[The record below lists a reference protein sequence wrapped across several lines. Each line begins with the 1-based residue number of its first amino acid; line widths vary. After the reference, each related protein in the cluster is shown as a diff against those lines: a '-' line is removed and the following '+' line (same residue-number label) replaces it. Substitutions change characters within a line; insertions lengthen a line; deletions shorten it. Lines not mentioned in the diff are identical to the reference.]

1 MYRRSLGP
9 GYDRRPTST
18 VCENAFARSAGR
30 PAAVRLALRR
40 LLTLCACCLV
50 AGWAAMGWT
59 GLSQGS
65 AAVSAQVSTQAWA
78 QGTLTTLRQIAA
90 LDNAQAKQG
99 LPVDFE
105 ATVIFSRGFE
115 NLLFVQEGTD
125 AIFVRPPSHANYE
138 PGDRIRVHGKTQN
151 SFRPIAVSDEITV
164 TGHGGLPK
172 AVAASFWDLVKADL
186 DCHLVTAQGRV
197 RSADMGNPQNG
208 KVETARLQL
217 VTEGGHFEVDVNSGD
232 RSALESLLD
241 AEVEVTGVAA
251 GKFDDK
257 MQQTGAVLYVAR
269 LADIRVLRREGRP
282 STDLPIMPMDRIL
295 EGHRVT
301 DTSLRVRVH
310 GTITYYQPGVAVVLQ
325 DGNKSLWIETHT
337 RDNLTIG
344 NQADATG
351 YPAEHDRILTLADGE
366 IRDLQIPG
374 VVKPIEATWEQLAF
388 WSTNS
393 PVGHENDL
401 VSIEGRLV
409 TKVREPSQDEYVLD
423 AGGRLFSAIL
433 RHSGR
438 DATPPMAHMPVGAIV
453 RVTGICTI
461 PDLTAIN
468 PGGYVPFEILLR
480 TQDDLSMLE
489 NPPLLSVRNLIILA
503 GILLLVAVVAMI
515 WGWTQERKVHLQA
528 DAMAQLEQ
536 RRSAILESIN
546 HARPLAEVLEHITE
560 MVSSSLGKAP
570 CWIEVAEGATLG
582 RRPEPGAKPIVTQEL
597 TGQSGLKLGKIHVAT
612 KLATAA
618 GALKMGARVAV
629 LAIETNRLYADLT
642 YRSEFDALTDAHNRF
657 SLDRALDRQVSR
669 ARGDASIFGLIYID
683 LDEFKQVNDEYG
695 HHVGDLY
702 LQEIAARLKRQL
714 RPGDM
719 LARLGGD
726 EFAILVPDAH
736 SRRVVEE
743 IARRLESCFAFPVE
757 LEGNSLS
764 GSASIGVAIYPED
777 GASSDELLK
786 TADAAMYVKKKTKPS
801 AKA

>member
-1 MYRRSLGP
+1 VLHRLWILC
-9 GYDRRPTST
+9 
-18 VCENAFARSAGR
+18 VC
-30 PAAVRLALRR
+30 VVL
-40 LLTLCACCLV
+40 
-50 AGWAAMGWT
+50 AGWAAAWAGPAQD
-59 GLSQGS
+59 SAAGS
-65 AAVSAQVSTQAWA
+65 ASGA
-78 QGTLTTLRQIAA
+78 LTTLQQIAA
-90 LDNAQAKQG
+90 LDNAQAKHA

-105 ATVIFSRGFE
+105 ATVIFSRGYE
-115 NLLFVQEGTD
+115 NLLFVQVGSD
-125 AIFVRPPSHANYE
+125 AIFVRPPSHVNYQ
-138 PGDRIRVHGKTQN
+138 PGDRIRIHGKTQN
-151 SFRPIAVSDEITV
+151 SFRPIVVSDNIAVIGSSE
-164 TGHGGLPK
+164 LPK
-172 AVAASFWDLVKADL
+172 PVEASFWDLVKADL
-186 DCHLVTAQGRV
+186 DCHLVKAHGRV
-197 RSADMGNPQNG
+197 RSADLGGPENG
-208 KVETARLQL
+208 RVETARLQL
-217 VTEGGHFEVDVNSGD
+217 VTEGGRFEVDVNSGD
-232 RSALESLLD
+232 RTALQGLLD
-241 AEVEVTGVAA
+241 AEVDVTGAAA

-257 MQQTGAVLYVAR
+257 MQQTGAVIYVAR
-269 LADIRVLRREGRP
+269 LEDIRILKQDEKPV
-282 STDLPIMPMDRIL
+282 TALPIMPMDRIL

-301 DTSLRVRVH
+301 DTSQRVRVR

-325 DGNKSLWIETHT
+325 DGNKSLWIGTHT

-351 YPAEHDRILTLADGE
+351 YPDEHDRILTLADGE

-374 VVKPIEATWEQLAF
+374 IVKAINATWEQLAF

-423 AGGRLFSAIL
+423 AGGRLFSAIM
-433 RHSGR
+433 RHSGN
-438 DATPPMAHMPVGAIV
+438 DATTPIAHLPVGALV

-461 PDLTAIN
+461 PDLTAID

-480 TQDDLSMLE
+480 TPDDLVMIA

-515 WGWTQERKVHLQA
+515 WGWSQERKVHRQA

-546 HARPLAEVLEHITE
+546 HARPLAEVLEQITE
-560 MVSSSLGKAP
+560 LASSVMNGAP
-570 CWIEVAEGATLG
+570 CWIEVADGATLG
-582 RRPEPGAKPIVTQEL
+582 RKPAQGGGAVVTQEL
-597 TGQSGLKLGKIHVAT
+597 TGQSGTTLGKIHAAT
-612 KLATAA
+612 KPGT
-618 GALKMGARVAV
+618 GSHALEMGARIAV

-657 SLDRALDRQVSR
+657 SLDRALDRQVTK
-669 ARGDASIFGLIYID
+669 ARSNASIFGLIYID
-683 LDEFKQVNDEYG
+683 LDDFKQVNDDFG

-736 SRRVVEE
+736 NRRVVEE
-743 IARRLESCFAFPVE
+743 IARRLESCFAQQVE
-757 LEGNSLS
+757 IEENSFS
-764 GSASIGVAIYPED
+764 GSASVGIAVYPED
-777 GASSDELLK
+777 GTSSDELLR
-786 TADAAMYVKKKTKPS
+786 TADAAMYVKKKTRAS
-801 AKA
+801 AKAWPS

>member
-1 MYRRSLGP
+1 MS
-9 GYDRRPTST
+9 
-18 VCENAFARSAGR
+18 
-30 PAAVRLALRR
+30 
-40 LLTLCACCLV
+40 
-50 AGWAAMGWT
+50 
-59 GLSQGS
+59 
-65 AAVSAQVSTQAWA
+65 A
-78 QGTLTTLRQIAA
+78 QGTLTMLRQVAA
-90 LDNAQAKQG
+90 LDNSIAKQG

-115 NLLFVQEGTD
+115 NLLFVQEGSD
-125 AIFVRPPSHANYE
+125 AIFVRPPSRDNYA
-138 PGDRIRVHGKTQN
+138 PGDLIRIHGKTQN
-151 SFRPIAVSDEITV
+151 SFRPIALSDKITV
-164 TGHGGLPK
+164 TGHGELPK
-172 AVAASFWDLVKADL
+172 PVEASFWDLVKADL
-186 DCHLVTAQGRV
+186 DCHRVTARGRV
-197 RSADMGNPQNG
+197 RSADMGNPHDG
-208 KVETARLQL
+208 RVDTARLQL

-232 RSALESLLD
+232 RAALQGLLD
-241 AEVEVTGVAA
+241 AEVEVSGAAA

-257 MQQTGAVLYVAR
+257 MQQTGAVIYVAR
-269 LADIRVLRREGRP
+269 LDDIRVLKRDGKAIR
-282 STDLPIMPMDRIL
+282 DLPIMPMDRIL

-301 DTSLRVRVH
+301 DTSVRVKVH
-310 GTITYYQPGVAVVLQ
+310 GTITYYQPAVAVVLQ

-351 YPAEHDRILTLADGE
+351 YPDEHDRILTLADGE

-374 VVKPIEATWEQLAF
+374 VVKPLEATWEQLAF
-388 WSTNS
+388 WSTNT

-401 VSIEGRLV
+401 VSIQGRLV

-433 RHSGR
+433 RHAGR
-438 DATPPMAHMPVGAIV
+438 DVAPMAQLPVGAMV

-480 TQDDLSMLE
+480 TQEDLLMIE

-503 GILLLVAVVAMI
+503 GILLLIAVVAMI
-515 WGWTQERKVHLQA
+515 WGWRQERKVHHQA

-560 MVSSSLGKAP
+560 LVSSSLNGAP
-570 CWIEVAEGATLG
+570 CWIEVADGATLG
-582 RRPEPGAKPIVTQEL
+582 RKPAAGAGPAITQEL
-597 TGQSGLKLGKIHVAT
+597 TSQSGVKLGKIHVAT
-612 KLATAA
+612 KLAA
-618 GALKMGARVAV
+618 GLRALETGARVAV

-657 SLDRALDRQVSR
+657 SLDRALDKQVSR
-669 ARGDASIFGLIYID
+669 ARTNATIFGLIYID

-736 SRRVVEE
+736 NRRVVEE
-743 IARRLESCFAFPVE
+743 IARRLESCFAAPAE
-757 LEGNSLS
+757 LEGNTLT
-764 GSASIGVAIYPED
+764 GSASVGIAVYPED

-786 TADAAMYVKKKTKPS
+786 TADAAMYVKKKTRTS